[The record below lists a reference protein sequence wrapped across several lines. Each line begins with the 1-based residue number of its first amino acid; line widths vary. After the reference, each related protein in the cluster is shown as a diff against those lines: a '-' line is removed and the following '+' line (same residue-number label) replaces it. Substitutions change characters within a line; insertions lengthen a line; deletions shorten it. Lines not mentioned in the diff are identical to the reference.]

1 MCRIAMNASD
11 GYVYSV
17 GYIFYLIFV
26 SFPVIPILFETRLV
40 TGGIP
45 AGHFS
50 HLFIDESGHAVEPE
64 ALIPV
69 AGLFTSEKEKYKLLG
84 QIVLAGDPKQLGP
97 LLRSP
102 VAIALGLGEC
112 LVSVYAL
119 SLSIYIYI
127 YIYIYRVSQEECA
140 RLREGV
146 PYAKIYRYNPKHLC
160 PKWNGYGDNGQR
172 SLKL

>member
-1 MCRIAMNASD
+1 MNTSD
-11 GYVYSV
+11 WYVYSV
-17 GYIFYLIFV
+17 HYIFYHIFI

-84 QIVLAGDPKQLGP
+84 QLVLAGDPKQLGP

-112 LVSVYAL
+112 LVSVYSLSPSL
-119 SLSIYIYI
+119 SLFLYFTYISLCFSILHIY
-127 YIYIYRVSQEECA
+127 V
-140 RLREGV
+140 
-146 PYAKIYRYNPKHLC
+146 
-160 PKWNGYGDNGQR
+160 
-172 SLKL
+172 

>member
-1 MCRIAMNASD
+1 
-11 GYVYSV
+11 
-17 GYIFYLIFV
+17 
-26 SFPVIPILFETRLV
+26 LFETRLV

-69 AGLFTSEKEKYKLLG
+69 AGLFTSEKEKYKLFG

-112 LVSVYAL
+112 LVSVSL
-119 SLSIYIYI
+119 SLSLIYKYTHTHTHTLIHTYI
-127 YIYIYRVSQEECA
+127 HTYIHTHTYIIHTYIHMCA
-140 RLREGV
+140 CAHAHTHTHTHTHIHMHAQYVIGFSVCWKFLQGFV
-146 PYAKIYRYNPKHLC
+146 KIWCWILMLTVDR
-160 PKWNGYGDNGQR
+160 
-172 SLKL
+172 

>member
-1 MCRIAMNASD
+1 MCKIAMNASD

-17 GYIFYLIFV
+17 GYTIYLIFT
-26 SFPVIPILFETRLV
+26 SFPVIPILFETRLI

-69 AGLFTSEKEKYKLLG
+69 AGLFTSDKEKCKLLG
-84 QIVLAGDPKQLGP
+84 QLVLAGDPKQLGP

-112 LVSVYAL
+112 LVSVCSL
-119 SLSIYIYI
+119 SLSFSLYIY
-127 YIYIYRVSQEECA
+127 
-140 RLREGV
+140 
-146 PYAKIYRYNPKHLC
+146 K
-160 PKWNGYGDNGQR
+160 
-172 SLKL
+172 

>member
-1 MCRIAMNASD
+1 MHLMGMFILLVI
-11 GYVYSV
+11 Y
-17 GYIFYLIFV
+17 FYLIFT

-69 AGLFTSEKEKYKLLG
+69 AGLFTSEKEKYKLIG
-84 QIVLAGDPKQLGP
+84 QLVLAGDPKQLGP

-112 LVSVYAL
+112 LVSVL
-119 SLSIYIYI
+119 SLCVCVKYVIGFSVCGRSYKG
-127 YIYIYRVSQEECA
+127 
-140 RLREGV
+140 LLKFGV
-146 PYAKIYRYNPKHLC
+146 
-160 PKWNGYGDNGQR
+160 GYSR
-172 SLKL
+172 

>member
-1 MCRIAMNASD
+1 MNAYV

-17 GYIFYLIFV
+17 GYVFHIIFI
-26 SFPVIPILFETRLV
+26 SFPVIHILFETRLV

-69 AGLFTSEKEKYKLLG
+69 AGLFTSEKEKHKLLG
-84 QIVLAGDPKQLGP
+84 QLVLAGDPKQLGP

-102 VAIALGLGEC
+102 VAITLGLGEC
-112 LVSVYAL
+112 LVSPYSHFFNTSSPRGVLILRDL
-119 SLSIYIYI
+119 SRHQSGRSISTP
-127 YIYIYRVSQEECA
+127 RFS
-140 RLREGV
+140 
-146 PYAKIYRYNPKHLC
+146 
-160 PKWNGYGDNGQR
+160 
-172 SLKL
+172 

>member
-1 MCRIAMNASD
+1 MNASD

-17 GYIFYLIFV
+17 GYIFYLIFITL
-26 SFPVIPILFETRLV
+26 PVIPILFETRLV

-69 AGLFTSEKEKYKLLG
+69 AGLFTSDKEKYKLFG
-84 QIVLAGDPKQLGP
+84 QLVLAGDPKQLGP

-112 LVSVYAL
+112 LVSVY
-119 SLSIYIYI
+119 SLSISLYIYI
-127 YIYIYRVSQEECA
+127 NEACNWIFCLWKFLQGFV
-140 RLREGV
+140 
-146 PYAKIYRYNPKHLC
+146 KIWCWILTLTVDR
-160 PKWNGYGDNGQR
+160 
-172 SLKL
+172 

>member
-1 MCRIAMNASD
+1 VQNSNECFD

-17 GYIFYLIFV
+17 GYIFYIIFV
-26 SFPVIPILFETRLV
+26 SFPVFPILFETRLV

-45 AGHFS
+45 SGHFT

-64 ALIPV
+64 ALIPI

-112 LVSVYAL
+112 VVSVYSL
-119 SLSIYIYI
+119 SLSLYTHTHTHIYIHTYTHTHTHIHTHTYI
-127 YIYIYRVSQEECA
+127 HTYTYVHTYIHTHTHTHTYIHNR
-140 RLREGV
+140 R
-146 PYAKIYRYNPKHLC
+146 
-160 PKWNGYGDNGQR
+160 
-172 SLKL
+172 

>member
-1 MCRIAMNASD
+1 MCIIPMNTSG
-11 GYVYSV
+11 GYVNSFV
-17 GYIFYLIFV
+17 YIFYFIFI

-69 AGLFTSEKEKYKLLG
+69 AGLFTSDKEKYKLLG
-84 QIVLAGDPKQLGP
+84 QLVLAGDPKQLGP

-102 VAIALGLGEC
+102 VAIKLGLGEC
-112 LVSVYAL
+112 LVSVYFH
-119 SLSIYIYI
+119 
-127 YIYIYRVSQEECA
+127 VFF
-140 RLREGV
+140 
-146 PYAKIYRYNPKHLC
+146 
-160 PKWNGYGDNGQR
+160 
-172 SLKL
+172 

>member
-1 MCRIAMNASD
+1 MNAYV

-17 GYIFYLIFV
+17 GYVFHLIFI
-26 SFPVIPILFETRLV
+26 SFSVIPILFETRLV

-69 AGLFTSEKEKYKLLG
+69 AGLFTSDKEKHILLG
-84 QIVLAGDPKQLGP
+84 QLVLVGDPKQLGP

-102 VAIALGLGEC
+102 VAITLGLGEC
-112 LVSVYAL
+112 LVSAYSHFFLMKYVIGFSVCGSSYKGL
-119 SLSIYIYI
+119 LKFGVGYSLTVDRRI
-127 YIYIYRVSQEECA
+127 
-140 RLREGV
+140 
-146 PYAKIYRYNPKHLC
+146 
-160 PKWNGYGDNGQR
+160 
-172 SLKL
+172 

>member
-119 SLSIYIYI
+119 SLYIYIYI
-127 YIYIYRVSQEECA
+127 YIYIYTGCPRRNVPDFGRVFLMLKYTDITQNTYVQSGTVTEIMA
-140 RLREGV
+140 REV
-146 PYAKIYRYNPKHLC
+146 
-160 PKWNGYGDNGQR
+160 
-172 SLKL
+172 